1 MHHINVILHFIG
13 FASGIGFIVLL
24 YFLHIKNKLKIMKSI
39 IVADIFFTIILF
51 IDTLEIYMRKN
62 IVEHYGSL
70 NGIGDFG
77 YVIAGAG
84 LCWFLTCSIYGLIG
98 RDIMQNRKT
107 MYLFLLS
114 VVLLIFCIL
123 TTLNEQLT
131 MQRKYIMYIANSYLC
146 ILFLYNSVLLLKN
159 LSTMEESIK
168 AIIKICLAIVFGI
181 LPMSLITNIFDFLP
195 LFMYKIPYTPLLYFL
210 INAVGIVAIRRYMV
224 QKEVVEET
232 KYSQEINDPIDV
244 FVTLQ
249 EMYSITERENEI
261 IKYVIVGNSNQEI
274 GSFLYISVNTVRNHI
289 YNIYRK
295 MGIKNRYELIN
306 LLGQLRE

>member
-1 MHHINVILHFIG
+1 
-13 FASGIGFIVLL
+13 
-24 YFLHIKNKLKIMKSI
+24 
-39 IVADIFFTIILF
+39 
-51 IDTLEIYMRKN
+51 
-62 IVEHYGSL
+62 
-70 NGIGDFG
+70 
-77 YVIAGAG
+77 
-84 LCWFLTCSIYGLIG
+84 
-98 RDIMQNRKT
+98 
-107 MYLFLLS
+107 
-114 VVLLIFCIL
+114 
-123 TTLNEQLT
+123 
-131 MQRKYIMYIANSYLC
+131 
-146 ILFLYNSVLLLKN
+146 
-159 LSTMEESIK
+159 
-168 AIIKICLAIVFGI
+168 
-181 LPMSLITNIFDFLP
+181 MSLITNIFDFLP

-261 IKYVIVGNSNQEI
+261 IKYVIVGNSNKEI
-274 GSFLYISVNTVRNHI
+274 GSYLYIFVNTVRNHI